1 MKSKTKKV
9 LLTIV
14 ALFIG
19 VPLIMG
25 IISGGKSYINNT
37 DTPKEEKVVKE
48 EKSTKYEGL
57 SKDQETKIDEIL
69 SQCKIDD
76 VESID
81 RDEGLD
87 NAHFEGETGYRI
99 KTPYA
104 NNIILYLDKDKN
116 VNLIRYMDIDLY
128 ADKEVKDTMDNY
140 FLTTDEATNIQIKC
154 QNLVK
159 QLLKAPKS
167 AKFPNI
173 LNWEMAKNKNK
184 ITAKS
189 YVDAQNGFGAEIRND
204 FQITIN
210 TDTDTVESFILNGEE
225 QIKK

>member
-1 MKSKTKKV
+1 MENKKEMKVKGCLVKILGF
-9 LLTIV
+9 LLIFLFLIPVIV
-14 ALFIG
+14 KLVAPQIKLE
-19 VPLIMG
+19 
-25 IISGGKSYINNT
+25 
-37 DTPKEEKVVKE
+37 DQQ
-48 EKSTKYEGL
+48 STKYEGL
-57 SKDQETKIDEIL
+57 NRVQETKINEIL
-69 SQCKIDD
+69 SQCKIEDI
-76 VESID
+76 ESID

-116 VNLIRYMDIDLY
+116 VSQIRYMDMDFY

-140 FLTTDEATNIQIKC
+140 FLSGEEASMLQIKC
-154 QNLVK
+154 KKFVE

-173 LNWEMAKNKNK
+173 TEWAMSKNKNIVK
-184 ITAKS
+184 IQS

-225 QIKK
+225 QINK

>member
-1 MKSKTKKV
+1 MKSKTKKI

-57 SKDQETKIDEIL
+57 NREQETKIDEIL
-69 SQCKIDD
+69 SQCKIED

-99 KTPYA
+99 KTSYA

-116 VNLIRYMDIDLY
+116 VSQIRYMDIDFY
-128 ADKEVKDTMDNY
+128 ADKEVKDTVDNY
-140 FLTTDEATNIQIKC
+140 FLTTEEATNIQI
-154 QNLVK
+154 NVK
-159 QLLKAPKS
+159 
-167 AKFPNI
+167 I
-173 LNWEMAKNKNK
+173 L
-184 ITAKS
+184 
-189 YVDAQNGFGAEIRND
+189 
-204 FQITIN
+204 
-210 TDTDTVESFILNGEE
+210 
-225 QIKK
+225 

>member
-1 MKSKTKKV
+1 MENKKENKAKGCLV
-9 LLTIV
+9 KILGLLLIFMVSMLIIV
-14 ALFIG
+14 KIVGPQVNLE
-19 VPLIMG
+19 
-25 IISGGKSYINNT
+25 
-37 DTPKEEKVVKE
+37 DQQ
-48 EKSTKYEGL
+48 STKYEDL
-57 SKDQETKIDEIL
+57 NRNQETKIDEIL
-69 SQCKIDD
+69 SQCKIED

-116 VNLIRYMDIDLY
+116 VSQIRYMDMDFY

-140 FLTTDEATNIQIKC
+140 FLSGEEASMLQIKC
-154 QNLVK
+154 KKFVQ
-159 QLLKAPKS
+159 QLLKSPKS

-173 LNWEMAKNKNK
+173 TEWAMEKNKN
-184 ITAKS
+184 IVRVQS

>member
-1 MKSKTKKV
+1 MKGGKMKSKTKKI

-69 SQCKIDD
+69 SQCKIED

-99 KTPYA
+99 KHHLPT
-104 NNIILYLDKDKN
+104 I
-116 VNLIRYMDIDLY
+116 
-128 ADKEVKDTMDNY
+128 
-140 FLTTDEATNIQIKC
+140 
-154 QNLVK
+154 
-159 QLLKAPKS
+159 S
-167 AKFPNI
+167 
-173 LNWEMAKNKNK
+173 
-184 ITAKS
+184 S
-189 YVDAQNGFGAEIRND
+189 Y
-204 FQITIN
+204 T
-210 TDTDTVESFILNGEE
+210 
-225 QIKK
+225 